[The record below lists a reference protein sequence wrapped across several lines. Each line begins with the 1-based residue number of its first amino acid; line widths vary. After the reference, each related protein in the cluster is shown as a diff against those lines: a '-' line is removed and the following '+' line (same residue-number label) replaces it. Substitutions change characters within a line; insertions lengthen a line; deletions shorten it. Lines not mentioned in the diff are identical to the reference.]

1 MWIFI
6 IMAHPYPQG
15 DKRTPEF
22 NRIFLNYIKDKPFY
36 IIDRRTGK
44 PVPNM
49 PDLVGD
55 SLSGLYY
62 VGDLMG
68 GNFIF
73 DANARVIIRY
83 EMIRNGH
90 IIHKDAQ
97 YWIETAIDNFESG
110 VWVLREWYHNG
121 LTYSDVVKNL
131 NTVQDFNPFS
141 ELNESEE
148 WFESEE
154 DYTKYFVV
162 GQKFRFNSRSGDA
175 GTFYGQIVKVNRDY
189 VWITPPSLAKMSRGT
204 RFSKERILGLLVN
217 GDWTPVKTPIKESTE
232 LRKVIEPGM
241 SIYCHT
247 DVHGY
252 KAGKWY
258 TIYDVDYNAGSNGED
273 LIKISNPEDEYAT
286 EANWTIQKDEND
298 LNYENWFTFGD
309 TEFDTNK
316 AFDSLY
322 ESEEGNDLEWAEE
335 SVKGIEAPNSVPY
348 AVKVRTGMRVCLPGH
363 SYANYDKP
371 WHTIQ
376 IGGINPN
383 REYNVKRVDVLD
395 GLLCYVYSFHGYDE
409 MYTPIEDFKP
419 EDIINS
425 FFEEYSLDD
434 LGFDKGGEEFGNEIP
449 YSYLR
454 VGDEIMFTT
463 HPQWRGCGFPDEY
476 ERGKILKTNG
486 TKFLVKTNEITYCT
500 ARLENWASNSS
511 TMLEGLQRMC
521 KDNLNDRYH
530 YCIEIDRRTQSKY
543 YMVYKREELNE
554 SVGDELAWA
563 QELYDNADEIVTSKN
578 AFKGAKVIRGKD
590 WDFGNQDEGSVYGII
605 QQGSKI
611 SRDDFT
617 IIENDNGLRMED
629 YTQNGPDDYY
639 QIWVNVNWVN
649 EDGQITDSNTY
660 RVGPDKFDLKFFID

>member
-232 LRKVIEPGM
+232 RRKVIEPGM

-247 DVHGY
+247 DVHEY

-322 ESEEGNDLEWAEE
+322 ESEEGND
-335 SVKGIEAPNSVPY
+335 
-348 AVKVRTGMRVCLPGH
+348 
-363 SYANYDKP
+363 
-371 WHTIQ
+371 
-376 IGGINPN
+376 
-383 REYNVKRVDVLD
+383 
-395 GLLCYVYSFHGYDE
+395 
-409 MYTPIEDFKP
+409 
-419 EDIINS
+419 
-425 FFEEYSLDD
+425 
-434 LGFDKGGEEFGNEIP
+434 
-449 YSYLR
+449 
-454 VGDEIMFTT
+454 
-463 HPQWRGCGFPDEY
+463 
-476 ERGKILKTNG
+476 
-486 TKFLVKTNEITYCT
+486 
-500 ARLENWASNSS
+500 
-511 TMLEGLQRMC
+511 
-521 KDNLNDRYH
+521 
-530 YCIEIDRRTQSKY
+530 
-543 YMVYKREELNE
+543 
-554 SVGDELAWA
+554 LAWA

-649 EDGQITDSNTY
+649 EDGQITDNNTY

>member
-1 MWIFI
+1 MRK
-6 IMAHPYPQG
+6 AHPYPQG

-44 PVPNM
+44 PVPKFNRKN
-49 PDLVGD
+49 LVGD

-247 DVHGY
+247 DVREY

-258 TIYDVDYNAGSNGED
+258 TIYDVDYNAGINGED

-322 ESEEGNDLEWAEE
+322 ESEEGKESTTIPLRINDIVTVNGFFQGKNFNNKVGTIRYFKGGGEI
-335 SVKGIEAPNSVPY
+335 VGIEFEGWS
-348 AVKVRTGMRVCLPGH
+348 LGH
-363 SYANYDKP
+363 NGRNFLRSGPFWEFFMDKRS
-371 WHTIQ
+371 Q
-376 IGGINPN
+376 
-383 REYNVKRVDVLD
+383 DA
-395 GLLCYVYSFHGYDE
+395 HGYTI
-409 MYTPIEDFKP
+409 TPIE
-419 EDIINS
+419 I
-425 FFEEYSLDD
+425 
-434 LGFDKGGEEFGNEIP
+434 
-449 YSYLR
+449 
-454 VGDEIMFTT
+454 
-463 HPQWRGCGFPDEY
+463 
-476 ERGKILKTNG
+476 
-486 TKFLVKTNEITYCT
+486 
-500 ARLENWASNSS
+500 
-511 TMLEGLQRMC
+511 
-521 KDNLNDRYH
+521 
-530 YCIEIDRRTQSKY
+530 
-543 YMVYKREELNE
+543 
-554 SVGDELAWA
+554 DELSDIND
-563 QELYDNADEIVTSKN
+563 L
-578 AFKGAKVIRGKD
+578 F
-590 WDFGNQDEGSVYGII
+590 NQ
-605 QQGSKI
+605 
-611 SRDDFT
+611 
-617 IIENDNGLRMED
+617 L
-629 YTQNGPDDYY
+629 
-639 QIWVNVNWVN
+639 
-649 EDGQITDSNTY
+649 
-660 RVGPDKFDLKFFID
+660 DL

>member
-6 IMAHPYPQG
+6 IMTHPYPQG

-83 EMIRNGH
+83 EMIRNGRNFFCEFC
-90 IIHKDAQ
+90 IKKR
-97 YWIETAIDNFESG
+97 IETAIDNFESG

-247 DVHGY
+247 DVHEY
-252 KAGKWY
+252 KADKWY

-322 ESEEGNDLEWAEE
+322 ESEEGND
-335 SVKGIEAPNSVPY
+335 
-348 AVKVRTGMRVCLPGH
+348 
-363 SYANYDKP
+363 
-371 WHTIQ
+371 
-376 IGGINPN
+376 
-383 REYNVKRVDVLD
+383 
-395 GLLCYVYSFHGYDE
+395 
-409 MYTPIEDFKP
+409 
-419 EDIINS
+419 
-425 FFEEYSLDD
+425 
-434 LGFDKGGEEFGNEIP
+434 
-449 YSYLR
+449 
-454 VGDEIMFTT
+454 
-463 HPQWRGCGFPDEY
+463 
-476 ERGKILKTNG
+476 
-486 TKFLVKTNEITYCT
+486 
-500 ARLENWASNSS
+500 
-511 TMLEGLQRMC
+511 
-521 KDNLNDRYH
+521 
-530 YCIEIDRRTQSKY
+530 
-543 YMVYKREELNE
+543 
-554 SVGDELAWA
+554 LAWA

-649 EDGQITDSNTY
+649 EDGQITDNNTY